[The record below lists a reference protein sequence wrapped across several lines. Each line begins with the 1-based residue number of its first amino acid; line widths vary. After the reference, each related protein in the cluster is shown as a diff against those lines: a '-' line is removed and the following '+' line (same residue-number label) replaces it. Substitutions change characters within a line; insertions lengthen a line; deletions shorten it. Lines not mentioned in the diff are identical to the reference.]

1 MVMAQWMGRRRRL
14 DTYGANSMAFKR
26 FAAFVLIVT
35 MAASGW
41 IASAAAEPVRIVGF
55 GDSLMAGYQLDAGQS
70 FPDRLEAALLERG
83 HDVVISNAGV
93 SGDTTS
99 AGLSRLDWS
108 VPDETDLV
116 ILQLGANDMLRG
128 LSPAIAEENLDRMI
142 RRLRERDIDIVL
154 VGMIAAPNLGAEYG
168 DRFNAIFPRLAE
180 TYGLP
185 LYPFF
190 LDGVVPNS
198 SLLLDDGMHP
208 NASGVD
214 RMVEG
219 MLPLM
224 EAVLDQRG
232 TAG

>member
-1 MVMAQWMGRRRRL
+1 M
-14 DTYGANSMAFKR
+14 
-26 FAAFVLIVT
+26 
-35 MAASGW
+35 
-41 IASAAAEPVRIVGF
+41 ASAVAEPMKIVGF

-70 FPDRLEAALLERG
+70 FPERLEAALKTRG
-83 HDVVISNAGV
+83 HDVVITNAGV

-108 VPDETDLV
+108 IPDETDLV

-190 LDGVVPNS
+190 LDGVVPNAT
-198 SLLLDDGMHP
+198 LLLEDGIHP

-224 EAVLDQRG
+224 ERVLHGAD